1 MINFLIAAI
10 FFALKSKSGVCLFVF
25 SGMRKFSLGE
35 ISLGGSVR
43 GEAQAPAPPPML
55 VFRDVGVTIG
65 KKVILQKICG
75 LARVGQTLAVMGPS
89 G

>member
-1 MINFLIAAI
+1 ML
-10 FFALKSKSGVCLFVF
+10 VY

-35 ISLGGSVR
+35 ISLGSSMR
-43 GEAQAPAPPPML
+43 GEAQTSAPPPML

-89 G
+89 GQLFSLCLAPSHGTGL